1 MAKMFEDSSINLV
14 KKHSQEIGLRY
25 PIDEDMRVAILEYFE
40 SMDADIG
47 GQKLNG
53 IHIDEKLVSDVGK
66 ILEEFYF
73 DGWEERDYQNLERR
87 LKE

>member
-1 MAKMFEDSSINLV
+1 M
-14 KKHSQEIGLRY
+14 
-25 PIDEDMRVAILEYFE
+25 
-40 SMDADIG
+40 
-47 GQKLNG
+47 NG